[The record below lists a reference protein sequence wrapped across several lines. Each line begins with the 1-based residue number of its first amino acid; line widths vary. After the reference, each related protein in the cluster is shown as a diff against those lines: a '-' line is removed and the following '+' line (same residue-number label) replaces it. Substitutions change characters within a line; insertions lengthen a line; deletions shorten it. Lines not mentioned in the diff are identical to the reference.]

1 MKHWYAV
8 HTKARQEAV
17 AVDNLKRQAF
27 HTYLPRIAGARRR
40 KGRWQTAVEPLFPGY
55 VFVQLDALAQSI
67 APIRSTRGVIGLV
80 CFGDEL
86 RPVPDGV
93 ISALSQAQP
102 DEQAPID
109 PTNIFKKGDRVQIV
123 DGPMTGM
130 TAIFEAKSGAERVVL
145 LLDLLGRSNRIAC
158 SPHNIAPAA

>member
-80 CFGDEL
+80 RFGDEL

-109 PTNIFKKGDRVQIV
+109 PTNIFKKGD
-123 DGPMTGM
+123 GM